1 MPSVLCYISMKKR
14 SCKDKTM
21 TEFKETLLREAYI
34 ELVSIKKISLQE
46 LGISLVDENLLS
58 SLSAALETADGNS

>member
-1 MPSVLCYISMKKR
+1 
-14 SCKDKTM
+14 M